1 MADMGSSAK
10 VLEHLG
16 VVSAIDGKV
25 VEVEFG
31 VESACVE
38 CRAKDLC
45 TKDGERR
52 FVPVWEPN
60 AEYFSVG
67 EQVMISVSETMGI
80 KAAVW
85 AYIVPVF
92 VVLGALLGGNWARLG
107 DAVTGLGALGA
118 LAVYYIVLW
127 FFRKRIEK
135 EIVFKIRKI

>member
-1 MADMGSSAK
+1 M
-10 VLEHLG
+10 LEHVG
-16 VVSAIDGKV
+16 TVSAVGDKV

-31 VESACVE
+31 VESACSE

-45 TKDGERR
+45 AQDGERR

-60 AEYFSVG
+60 AQMYSVG
-67 EQVMISVSETMGI
+67 EEVMISVSETMGI

-85 AYIVPVF
+85 AYIIPIF
-92 VVLGALLGGNWARLG
+92 VVLGVLLAGNMAGLG

-118 LAVYYIVLW
+118 LAVYYLGLW
-127 FFRKRIEK
+127 IMRSKIEK